1 MSVADILLELVYKD
15 EKVGKFIYFHQL
27 VDQSEGRWKTD
38 EELFVELKISK
49 SRRVFE
55 GVILKNIKNKI
66 PEEWNMKIT
75 SLKKKKLI
83 LGKIRY
89 LIII

>member
-1 MSVADILLELVYKD
+1 M
-15 EKVGKFIYFHQL
+15 
-27 VDQSEGRWKTD
+27 DQSECRWKTD

-66 PEEWNMKIT
+66 PEEWKMKIT
-75 SLKKKKLI
+75 SLKKKKN
-83 LGKIRY
+83 
-89 LIII
+89 